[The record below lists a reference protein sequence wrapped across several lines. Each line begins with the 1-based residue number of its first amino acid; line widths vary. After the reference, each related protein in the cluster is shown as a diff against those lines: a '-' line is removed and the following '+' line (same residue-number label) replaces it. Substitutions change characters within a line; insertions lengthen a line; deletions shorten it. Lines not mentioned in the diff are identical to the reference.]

1 MAAVLDVT
9 RENAAERAEG
19 RFVCKLAEGARE
31 IMASQRLRYR
41 VFGEEM
47 GAKLATSFIGLD
59 VDRYDPY
66 CRHLLV
72 TDQQTRQV
80 VASTRILTEEGAR
93 DAGGFYSGGE
103 FDMSA
108 IAGLP
113 GRIMEIGRTCVHPSY
128 RGGAA
133 IGVLWSGIAELVLS
147 EGHDYLIGCASIA
160 MDDGGHNA
168 LAVME
173 RLRGK
178 YLTPEALRVQPK
190 VPLPALDIG
199 STPAKLPPLVKAYV
213 SLGARVAG
221 EACWDEDFNVA
232 DLFMLL
238 KVSDLAPRY
247 ARHFLRRPSAATE
260 LH

>member
-1 MAAVLDVT
+1 MAAVLDAPRNDT
-9 RENAAERAEG
+9 AERGEG
-19 RFVCKLAEGARE
+19 RFVCQLAGHARE

-47 GAKLATSFIGLD
+47 GAKLESAFIGLD
-59 VDRYDPY
+59 LDRYDPY

-72 TDQQTRQV
+72 TDQSTQQV
-80 VASTRILTEEGAR
+80 VASTRLLTEEGAR
-93 DAGGFYSGGE
+93 AAGGFYSGGE
-103 FDMSA
+103 FEMGA

-113 GRIMEIGRTCVHPSY
+113 GRILEIGRTCVHPSY

-133 IGVLWSGIAELVLS
+133 IGILWSGIAELVLR
-147 EGHDYLIGCASIA
+147 EGHDYLIGCASIP

-168 LAVME
+168 VAVME
-173 RLRGK
+173 RLRGR
-178 YLTPEALRVQPK
+178 YLTDEALRVRPK
-190 VPLPALDIG
+190 LALPALDIG
-199 STPAKLPPLVKAYV
+199 NTPARLPPLVKAYV

-221 EACWDEDFNVA
+221 EACWDQDFNVA

-247 ARHFLRRPSAATE
+247 ARHFLKRPAPAAE
-260 LH
+260 FH

>member
-1 MAAVLDVT
+1 MAAVLDAT
-9 RENAAERAEG
+9 RDDIAERSEG
-19 RFVCKLAEGARE
+19 RFACKLAEHARE

-47 GAKLATSFIGLD
+47 GAKLESAFIGLD
-59 VDRYDPY
+59 LDRFDPY

-72 TDQQTRQV
+72 TDQTTMQV
-80 VASTRILTEEGAR
+80 IASTRLLTEEGAR
-93 DAGGFYSGGE
+93 AAGGFYSAGE
-103 FDMSA
+103 FEMGA

-113 GRIMEIGRTCVHPSY
+113 GRILEIGRTCVHPAF

-133 IGVLWSGIAELVLS
+133 IGVLWSGIAELVLR
-147 EGHDYLIGCASIA
+147 EGHDYLIGCASVP
-160 MDDGGHNA
+160 MDDGGYNA

-178 YLTPEALRVQPK
+178 YMTDEALRVQPK
-190 VPLPALDIG
+190 LALPTLDI
-199 STPAKLPPLVKAYV
+199 SKTPAKLPPLVKAYV
-213 SLGARVAG
+213 SLGARVGG
-221 EACWDEDFNVA
+221 EACWDRDFNVA

-238 KVSDLAPRY
+238 KVADLAPRY
-247 ARHFLRRPSAATE
+247 ARHFLKRPTPAPE